1 MIVKYIN
8 GEPIDDMLQKIYD
21 YQFAPDGRRSEAHD
35 LAKSVGRLWDY
46 FAVFADIGRSIVL
59 LYEKL
64 NSFIE
69 NIFNEALPKLPLGF
83 SYELRGVPNRSQAT
97 HGGDWG
103 AKMYNVMSSLS
114 GVIHFRLHISVA
126 LFVEGRGD
134 YSYLYS
140 TIPTLNSRA
149 VMMDMDDRLFPDHI
163 EDSKAGKYAIEC
175 LLAAAEKL
183 SEYAA
188 TLSWHDKPIDSSLIC
203 IYPEQKRLS

>member
-46 FAVFADIGRSIVL
+46 FAVFADIGRSIFQ

-69 NIFNEALPKLPLGF
+69 NIFNEALPKLPFGF
-83 SYELRGVPNRSQAT
+83 SYKLRGVPNWTEANR
-97 HGGDWG
+97 GNDWG
-103 AKMYNVMSSLS
+103 AQTLRVMSSLS

-188 TLSWHDKPIDSSLIC
+188 TLSWHDKPIDTSLIC
-203 IYPEQKRLS
+203 IYPEQKRFS